1 MSKQTPHFTN
11 RFKRITMAKNIA
23 YIKIARIA
31 GEIPL
36 SNRMKPREY
45 NNFAKGIYDK
55 NITVS
60 QANALQRAIV
70 AKCEAI
76 IAETNEYVEQIKNSR
91 K

>member
-1 MSKQTPHFTN
+1 MNKKRQTG
-11 RFKRITMAKNIA
+11 
-23 YIKIARIA
+23 YLKIAAIA
-31 GEIPL
+31 SEIPL
-36 SNRMKPREY
+36 GNRVKPREY

-76 IAETNEYVEQIKNSR
+76 INETNTYVELIKTNA